1 MKGRKRR
8 RRKKRVVASLTQT
21 FPRRMFNLKGK
32 KCVDIGFT
40 AAGEKAGLDP
50 RASLEKDTC
59 NVSTDANPR
68 SGNELLKKLER
79 RDLCV

>member
-1 MKGRKRR
+1 
-8 RRKKRVVASLTQT
+8 
-21 FPRRMFNLKGK
+21 MFNLRGRKS
-32 KCVDIGFT
+32 VDIGFT
-40 AAGEKAGLDP
+40 AAGEKAGLKP